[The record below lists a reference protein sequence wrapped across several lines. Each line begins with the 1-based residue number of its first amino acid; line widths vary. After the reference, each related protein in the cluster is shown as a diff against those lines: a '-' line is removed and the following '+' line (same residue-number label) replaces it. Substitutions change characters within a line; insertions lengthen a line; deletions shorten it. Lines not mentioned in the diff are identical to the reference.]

1 MRLVDDR
8 LLLDLL
14 SGTAGVELA
23 TVLAAGEVF
32 TTGSWYYRLARAV
45 SAGSGTGSLSGEFQE
60 LDEPERQRV
69 MSSLDELPEEI
80 GLLSLR
86 LVVPVIQALP
96 VSGRLN
102 FLSAEAIGAAILIGA
117 TIIVTVD
124 TPLLRRAAAE
134 VAVPFEVHA

>member
-14 SGTAGVELA
+14 SDTADAELS
-23 TVLAAGEVF
+23 AAFADGEVF

-45 SAGSGTGSLSGEFQE
+45 SAGSGAGSLSGAFQALNE
-60 LDEPERQRV
+60 SERQRV
-69 MSSLDELPEEI
+69 LVSMDELPEEI

-86 LVVPVIQALP
+86 VVVPVIQALP

-102 FLSAEAIGAAILIGA
+102 FLSAEAIGAAILLGA
-117 TIIVTVD
+117 VITVTVE
-124 TPLLRRAAAE
+124 TPLLREAAVE
-134 VAVPFEVHA
+134 VAVPFEVRT

>member
-14 SGTAGVELA
+14 SGAAAADLSAAVAG
-23 TVLAAGEVF
+23 GEVF

-45 SAGSGTGSLSGEFQE
+45 SAGSGTGSLSGAFQA
-60 LDEPERQRV
+60 LGEPERQRV
-69 MSSLDELPEEI
+69 LASLDELPEEV

-102 FLSAEAIGAAILIGA
+102 FLSAEAIGAAVLLGA
-117 TIIVTVD
+117 TITVTVD
-124 TPLLRRAAAE
+124 TPLLRRAATE
-134 VAVPFEVHA
+134 VAVPFEVRA

>member
-14 SGTAGVELA
+14 SDTADAELSA
-23 TVLAAGEVF
+23 ALAKGEVF

-45 SAGSGTGSLSGEFQE
+45 SAGSGSGSLSGAFQALSE
-60 LDEPERQRV
+60 SERQRILV
-69 MSSLDELPEEI
+69 GLDELPEEI

-86 LVVPVIQALP
+86 VVVPVIQALP

-102 FLSAEAIGAAILIGA
+102 FLSAEAVGAAVLLGA
-117 TIIVTVD
+117 TITVTVD
-124 TPLLRRAAAE
+124 TPLLRQTATE
-134 VAVPFEVHA
+134 VAVPFEVRA

>member
-14 SGTAGVELA
+14 SGTAGAELSA
-23 TVLAAGEVF
+23 ALAAGEVF

-45 SAGSGTGSLSGEFQE
+45 SAGSGTGSLSGAFQA

-69 MSSLDELPEEI
+69 LASLEELPEEI

-86 LVVPVIQALP
+86 VVVPVIQALP

-102 FLSAEAIGAAILIGA
+102 FLSAEAVGAAILLEA
-117 TIIVTVD
+117 TITVTVD
-124 TPLLRRAAAE
+124 TSLLRRAATE
-134 VAVPFEVHA
+134 VAVPFEVHG